1 MHVGTFPL
9 RLNTEGRVSSFVF
22 QAIGDKLYDLIV
34 LLKASKDTN
43 LCVLCFAIVPTFLL
57 FV

>member
-1 MHVGTFPL
+1 MYVTTFPL
-9 RLNTEGRVSSFVF
+9 CLKTERSVSSFVF
-22 QAIGDKLYDLIV
+22 QAICDKLFDLIV

-43 LCVLCFAIVPTFLL
+43 LCVLCFANVHTFLL